1 MSKRLKIGLLHS
13 DVAVKLWIDP
23 PLQCKIEN
31 GLRRLKREQI
41 PINASILNTD
51 KEELLT
57 IWLAD
62 QIYDVVKDEKTASK
76 AIQIIEQKINTD
88 KSRQKK

>member
-1 MSKRLKIGLLHS
+1 MHS
-13 DVAVKLWIDP
+13 DVAVKPWIDL

-41 PINASILNTD
+41 PINASILNTN

-57 IWLAD
+57 IWLAN
-62 QIYDVVKDEKTASK
+62 QIYNVVKDDKTASM
-76 AIQIIEQKINTD
+76 AIQIIEQKINTN
-88 KSRQKK
+88 KSREKK

>member
-1 MSKRLKIGLLHS
+1 MHS
-13 DVAVKLWIDP
+13 DVAVKPWIDL

-41 PINASILNTD
+41 PINASILNTN

-57 IWLAD
+57 IWLAN
-62 QIYDVVKDEKTASK
+62 QIYNVVKDEKTASK

-88 KSRQKK
+88 KSREKK